1 MSHVSMRRSSSFP
14 QVAHPTMSEETKQ
27 PDSSWWRDAV
37 IYEIAPISF
46 QDSDGDGKG
55 DLPGLLSRIDHL
67 QWLGVDA
74 VWLTPIYPSPFR
86 DFGYD
91 ISDYCAIDPGFGSL
105 ADFDQLVSRLHQSGM
120 RLIIDLV
127 PNHTADD
134 HAWFR
139 ESASSRDNAKADWY
153 LWADPADNG
162 GPPTNWISRFG
173 GSAWE
178 WCEARRQYYYHSFLV
193 EQPDLNWRNPQV
205 RAAIADVMRFWL
217 RRGVDGFRVDASAVL
232 IKDELLRDNPADP
245 DAEGKPPPQRQR
257 PVFTDD
263 RPEAMHCIE
272 FLRAVVDEFGGRL
285 LCGEVQGKTDRIG
298 HFYSN
303 DEPRLHLPLNFALLD
318 SEWTAHA
325 LQATIDAYYNA
336 IPAGAWPVWVIGG
349 HDKPRA
355 ASKLGAAQA
364 RVLAMLLLTLRG
376 TPFFFMGDELGMTQA
391 SIPAD
396 RVVDPF
402 EKLVGGYG
410 LGRDPE
416 RVPLRWDDSP
426 HGGFTD
432 GEPWLPQ
439 GDPANNVARLKDEP
453 TSLLHLYRALVALR
467 RRTPCLTQGDYQPL
481 RSRNDI
487 LAFRRTL
494 GRNTIL
500 VLLNITHE
508 PRRWP
513 GDEQGECLLSTDPG
527 RRRGAISGPIQL
539 RADEGVIIALA

>member
-1 MSHVSMRRSSSFP
+1 
-14 QVAHPTMSEETKQ
+14 MSEETKQ